1 VLSII
6 EFILIGLVL
15 TNLVFLGTS
24 RIGLGI
30 RMVAFQGVGLA
41 LLPLLAHGE
50 LAASALFVS
59 GVTALLKGWVFPA
72 LLFRSL
78 ESAHVRAE
86 VEPYVGYSNS
96 LLFGVAALAVS
107 VWLGGRMPM
116 PAHGVPQLL
125 IPVSFFTIL
134 VGLFGIVTRRKAVSQ
149 VLGYLVLENGIF
161 AFGAVALRKA
171 QLLVEMGILLDVF
184 VAVFVM
190 GIAIFR
196 INHEFDHID
205 ADRLASLKE

>member
-1 VLSII
+1 MLSIV
-6 EFILIGLVL
+6 EFILVGLVL
-15 TNLVFLGTS
+15 TNLVLLGTS
-24 RIGLGI
+24 RIGLCI

-41 LLPLLAHGE
+41 LLPLLGHGE
-50 LAASALFVS
+50 LAFSSVAVSAA
-59 GVTALLKGWVFPA
+59 TALLKGWAFPW

-116 PAHGVPQLL
+116 PAPGVPQLL

-149 VLGYLVLENGIF
+149 VVSYLVLENGIF

-196 INHEFDHID
+196 INREFDHID

>member
-1 VLSII
+1 MLSLV
-6 EFILIGLVL
+6 EFILVGLVL

-24 RIGLGI
+24 RIGLCI
-30 RMVAFQGVGLA
+30 RMVAMQGVGLA
-41 LLPLLAHGE
+41 LLPLLGHGE
-50 LAASALFVS
+50 YVVSALAIS
-59 GVTALLKGWVFPA
+59 GATALLKGWVFPT

-86 VEPYVGYSNS
+86 IEPYVGFSNS
-96 LLFGVAALAVS
+96 LLFGVAALAVA

-116 PAHGVPQLL
+116 PAPGVPQLL
-125 IPVSFFTIL
+125 IPVAFFTIL

-171 QLLVEMGILLDVF
+171 QFLVEMGILLDVF

-205 ADRLASLKE
+205 ADRLAQLKE

>member
-1 VLSII
+1 MLSFV
-6 EFILIGLVL
+6 EFILVGLVL
-15 TNLVFLGTS
+15 TNLIFLGTS
-24 RIGLGI
+24 RIGLCI

-41 LLPLLAHGE
+41 LLPLLGHE
-50 LAASALFVS
+50 LTLSSVIVSA
-59 GVTALLKGWVFPA
+59 VTVLLKGWAFPW

-86 VEPYVGYSNS
+86 IEPYVGFSNS
-96 LLFGVAALAVS
+96 LLFGVAALAAA
-107 VWLGGRMPM
+107 VWLGGRIPLPGNM
-116 PAHGVPQLL
+116 PQLL
-125 IPVSFFTIL
+125 TPVAFFTIL

-149 VLGYLVLENGIF
+149 VVAYLVLENGIF

-196 INHEFDHID
+196 INREFDHID
-205 ADRLASLKE
+205 AGRLASLKE

>member
-1 VLSII
+1 MLSLV
-6 EFILIGLVL
+6 EFILVGLVL
-15 TNLVFLGTS
+15 TNLVFLGSS

-41 LLPLLAHGE
+41 FLPLLGHGH
-50 LAASALFVS
+50 LAASSIAVS
-59 GVTALLKGWVFPA
+59 AATAILKGWVFPM

-86 VEPYVGYSNS
+86 VEPYVSYSSS
-96 LLFGVAALAVS
+96 LIFGVAALAVA
-107 VWLGGRMPM
+107 VWLGGRMPL
-116 PAHGVPQLL
+116 PGGVPQLL
-125 IPVSFFTIL
+125 IPVAFFTIL

-149 VLGYLVLENGIF
+149 VVAYLVLENGIF
-161 AFGAVALRKA
+161 AFGAVALKKA

-196 INHEFDHID
+196 INREFDHID
-205 ADRLASLKE
+205 AGRLASLKE

>member
-1 VLSII
+1 MLSLV
-6 EFILIGLVL
+6 EFILVGLVL

-24 RIGLGI
+24 RIGLCI

-41 LLPLLAHGE
+41 LLPLLGHG
-50 LAASALFVS
+50 LTLSSVIVSALTV
-59 GVTALLKGWVFPA
+59 LLKGWAFPW

-86 VEPYVGYSNS
+86 IEPYVGFSCS
-96 LLFGVAALAVS
+96 LLFGVAALAAA
-107 VWLGGRMPM
+107 VWLGGRMPLPGNM
-116 PAHGVPQLL
+116 PQLL
-125 IPVSFFTIL
+125 TPVAFFTIL

-149 VLGYLVLENGIF
+149 VVAYLVLENGIF
-161 AFGAVALRKA
+161 AFGAVALKKV

-196 INHEFDHID
+196 INREFDHID
-205 ADRLASLKE
+205 AGRLASLKE

>member
-1 VLSII
+1 MLSVV
-6 EFILIGLVL
+6 ELILVCLVL

-24 RIGLGI
+24 RIGLCI
-30 RMVAFQGVGLA
+30 RMVSFQGVVLA
-41 LLPLLAHGE
+41 VLPLLGHGE
-50 LAASALFVS
+50 FALSSLVVS
-59 GVTALLKGWVFPA
+59 GATALLKGWAFPW

-107 VWLGGRMPM
+107 VWLGGRMPL
-116 PAHGVPQLL
+116 PGPGVPQLL
-125 IPVSFFTIL
+125 TPVAFFTIL

-149 VLGYLVLENGIF
+149 VVGYLVLENGIF

-171 QLLVEMGILLDVF
+171 QFLVEMGILLDVF

-196 INHEFDHID
+196 INREFDHID
-205 ADRLASLKE
+205 SGRMASLKE

>member
-1 VLSII
+1 MLSLV
-6 EFILIGLVL
+6 EFILVGLVL
-15 TNLVFLGTS
+15 TNLVLLGTS
-24 RIGLGI
+24 RIGLCI

-41 LLPLLAHGE
+41 FLPLLGHGE
-50 LAASALFVS
+50 LALSSVAVSAA
-59 GVTALLKGWVFPA
+59 TALLKGWAFPW

-86 VEPYVGYSNS
+86 VEPYVGYSSS

-107 VWLGGRMPM
+107 VWLGGRMPL
-116 PAHGVPQLL
+116 PGPGVPLL
-125 IPVSFFTIL
+125 LTPVAFFTIL

-149 VLGYLVLENGIF
+149 VVGYLVLENGIF

-171 QLLVEMGILLDVF
+171 QFLVEMGILLDVF

-196 INHEFDHID
+196 INREFDHID

>member
-1 VLSII
+1 MLSFV
-6 EFILIGLVL
+6 EFILVGLVL

-24 RIGLGI
+24 RIGLCI

-41 LLPLLAHGE
+41 LLPLLGHGH
-50 LAASALFVS
+50 LGLSAILVS
-59 GVTALLKGWVFPA
+59 AVTVLLKGWAFPW

-86 VEPYVGYSNS
+86 IEPYVGFSNS
-96 LLFGVAALAVS
+96 LLFGVAALAAA
-107 VWLGGRMPM
+107 VWLGGRMPLPGGM
-116 PAHGVPQLL
+116 PRLL
-125 IPVSFFTIL
+125 TPVAFFTIL

-149 VLGYLVLENGIF
+149 VVAYLVLENGIF
-161 AFGAVALRKA
+161 AFGAVALKKA
-171 QLLVEMGILLDVF
+171 QLPVEMGILLDVF

-196 INHEFDHID
+196 INREFDHID
-205 ADRLASLKE
+205 AGRLASLKE

>member
-1 VLSII
+1 
-6 EFILIGLVL
+6 
-15 TNLVFLGTS
+15 
-24 RIGLGI
+24 
-30 RMVAFQGVGLA
+30 
-41 LLPLLAHGE
+41 
-50 LAASALFVS
+50 
-59 GVTALLKGWVFPA
+59 
-72 LLFRSL
+72 
-78 ESAHVRAE
+78 
-86 VEPYVGYSNS
+86 
-96 LLFGVAALAVS
+96 
-107 VWLGGRMPM
+107 M
-116 PAHGVPQLL
+116 PAPGVPQLL
-125 IPVSFFTIL
+125 IPVAFFTIL

-196 INHEFDHID
+196 INREFDHID

>member
-1 VLSII
+1 MLSLVELVLV
-6 EFILIGLVL
+6 GLVL
-15 TNLVFLGTS
+15 TNLVLLGTS
-24 RIGLGI
+24 RIGLCI

-41 LLPLLAHGE
+41 LLPLLGHGE
-50 LAASALFVS
+50 LEIMALVIS
-59 GVTALLKGWVFPA
+59 GATALLKGWIFPL

-86 VEPYVGYSNS
+86 VEPYVGFSNS

-107 VWLGGRMPM
+107 VWLGRRVPVPGP
-116 PAHGVPQLL
+116 GVPQLL
-125 IPVSFFTIL
+125 TPVAFFTIL

-149 VLGYLVLENGIF
+149 VVSYLVLENGIF

-196 INHEFDHID
+196 INREFDHID

>member
-1 VLSII
+1 MLSLV
-6 EFILIGLVL
+6 ELILVGLVL
-15 TNLVFLGTS
+15 TNLVLLGTS
-24 RIGLGI
+24 RIGLCI

-41 LLPLLAHGE
+41 LLPLLGHGE
-50 LAASALFVS
+50 FTPTALFIS
-59 GVTALLKGWVFPA
+59 GATALLKGWIFPL

-96 LLFGVAALAVS
+96 LLFGVAALAIS
-107 VWLGGRMPM
+107 VWLGSRMPL
-116 PAHGVPQLL
+116 PGSGVPQLL
-125 IPVSFFTIL
+125 TPVAFFTIL

-149 VLGYLVLENGIF
+149 VVNYLVLENGIF
-161 AFGAVALRKA
+161 AFGAVALHKA
-171 QLLVEMGILLDVF
+171 QFLVEMGILLDVF

-196 INHEFDHID
+196 INREFDHID
-205 ADRLASLKE
+205 ADRLALLKE

>member
-1 VLSII
+1 MISLVEL
-6 EFILIGLVL
+6 ILVGLVL
-15 TNLVFLGTS
+15 TNLVLLGTS
-24 RIGLGI
+24 RIGLCI

-41 LLPLLAHGE
+41 FLPLLDHGE
-50 LAASALFVS
+50 LALSTLAVSAA
-59 GVTALLKGWVFPA
+59 TAVLKGGVFPW

-86 VEPYVGYSNS
+86 VEPYVGYSAS
-96 LLFGVAALAVS
+96 LLFGVAALAAS
-107 VWLGGRMPM
+107 VWLGGRMPL
-116 PAHGVPQLL
+116 PEGLPQLL
-125 IPVSFFTIL
+125 TPVAFFTIL
-134 VGLFGIVTRRKAVSQ
+134 VGLFGIVSRRKAVSQ
-149 VLGYLVLENGIF
+149 VVAYLVLENGIF

-196 INHEFDHID
+196 INREFDHID

>member
-1 VLSII
+1 MLSLV
-6 EFILIGLVL
+6 ELILVCLVL

-24 RIGLGI
+24 RIGLCI
-30 RMVAFQGVGLA
+30 RMAALQGAVLA
-41 LLPLLAHGE
+41 LLPLLGHGGTGPM
-50 LAASALFVS
+50 ALFLSAATV
-59 GVTALLKGWVFPA
+59 LLKGWAFPW
-72 LLFRSL
+72 LLYRSL

-86 VEPYVGYSNS
+86 IEPIVGFSNS

-116 PAHGVPQLL
+116 PAPDVPRLL
-125 IPVSFFTIL
+125 IPVAFFTIL
-134 VGLFGIVTRRKAVSQ
+134 VGLFGIVARRKAVTQ

-171 QLLVEMGILLDVF
+171 QFLVEMGILLDVF

-196 INHEFDHID
+196 INREFDHID
-205 ADRLASLKE
+205 ADRLAQLKE

>member
-1 VLSII
+1 MLSIV
-6 EFILIGLVL
+6 EFILVGLVL
-15 TNLVFLGTS
+15 TNLVLLGTS
-24 RIGLGI
+24 RIGLCI

-41 LLPLLAHGE
+41 LLPLLGHE
-50 LAASALFVS
+50 LALSSVAVSAA
-59 GVTALLKGWVFPA
+59 TALLKGWAFPW

-116 PAHGVPQLL
+116 PAPGVPQLL
-125 IPVSFFTIL
+125 IPVAFFTIL

-149 VLGYLVLENGIF
+149 VVSYLVLENGIF

-196 INHEFDHID
+196 INREFDHID

>member
-1 VLSII
+1 MLSFV
-6 EFILIGLVL
+6 EFILVGLVL
-15 TNLVFLGTS
+15 TNLIFLGTS
-24 RIGLGI
+24 RIGLCI

-41 LLPLLAHGE
+41 LLPLLGHE
-50 LAASALFVS
+50 LTLSSVIVSA
-59 GVTALLKGWVFPA
+59 VTVLLKGWAFPW

-86 VEPYVGYSNS
+86 IEPYVGFSNS
-96 LLFGVAALAVS
+96 LLFGVAALAAA
-107 VWLGGRMPM
+107 VWLGGRMPLPGNM
-116 PAHGVPQLL
+116 PQLL
-125 IPVSFFTIL
+125 TPVAFFTIL

-149 VLGYLVLENGIF
+149 VVAYLVLENGIF

-196 INHEFDHID
+196 INREFDHID
-205 ADRLASLKE
+205 AGRLASLKE

>member
-1 VLSII
+1 MLSLV
-6 EFILIGLVL
+6 EFILVGLVL

-24 RIGLGI
+24 RIGLCI
-30 RMVAFQGVGLA
+30 RMVAMQGVGLA
-41 LLPLLAHGE
+41 LLPLIGHGHFELESLAVS
-50 LAASALFVS
+50 LA
-59 GVTALLKGWVFPA
+59 TALLKGGIFPW

-86 VEPYVGYSNS
+86 VEPYVGFSNS
-96 LLFGVAALAVS
+96 LLFGVAALAAA
-107 VWLGGRMPM
+107 VWLGGRMPL
-116 PAHGVPQLL
+116 PAPGVPLL
-125 IPVSFFTIL
+125 LTPVAFFTIL
-134 VGLFGIVTRRKAVSQ
+134 VGLFSIVTRRKAVSQ

-171 QLLVEMGILLDVF
+171 QFLVEMGILLDVF

-196 INHEFDHID
+196 INREFDHID
-205 ADRLASLKE
+205 ADRLAELRE